1 MDIRKKE
8 SGQRSTE
15 SERGETSA
23 GEGQAEGEAEGEG
36 QQASSSQKEQ
46 GETEELRERGE
57 QTGQERENDEAAAAT
72 HSTTGFDLGDKDTGP
87 RQVKLKSYSHD
98 TFGTQ
103 KQAFNHSWFE
113 YSVNQNAAFC
123 FPCRVFGKNIKH
135 DSLLLQEFDP
145 FLQKHNPP
153 SIAQYFLPTSQNDTI
168 DCCAQEVTSVIV
180 SEMTKSKVY
189 AIMADKARN
198 EKAEH
203 LAVCFLALA
212 EIKSFD
218 AQSIPNEIQQ
228 QIQNYGLAE
237 LKCVAQTYDGA
248 AVMSGSI
255 GGVQAHFRRLHPEA
269 IYVHFFT
276 HQLNLV
282 LCNTCK
288 AVPEAVELFSLLE
301 CVYSF
306 FSTSLVNHHKF
317 IKTQAKL
324 GLTKTELVQLSNTHC
339 ACQLQ
344 SISALSHHSPVTH
357 HSQCLETLPAILEC
371 LSAIGSPIAVGPR
384 AKLYK
389 FSAVY
394 ALLMF
399 QLILSVTEGLHKFLQ
414 KETLDLAEAF
424 ICKQAVCD
432 TLKGKHSDAFGCVK
446 QWVRKYFTDLQ
457 SCLLKKTRFSI

>member
-1 MDIRKKE
+1 ME
-8 SGQRSTE
+8 LSSFRSQGRGAQ
-15 SERGETSA
+15 SERGETST

-36 QQASSSQKEQ
+36 QQTSSSQREQ
-46 GETEELRERGE
+46 GETEELRQMDREAVEDQVITERGE
-57 QTGQERENDEAAAAT
+57 QTGQERENDEAAAAV
-72 HSTTGFDLGDKDTGP
+72 HSTTGFDSGDKDTGP

-103 KQAFNHSWFE
+103 KRAFNHSWFGRHNWLE

-135 DSLLLQEFDP
+135 DSLVTFTCVELLKEFDP

-153 SIAQYFLPTSQNDTI
+153 SNAQYFLPTSQNYTI

-189 AIMADKARN
+189 AIMADEARN
-198 EKAEH
+198 EKAEQ

-218 AQSIPNEIQQ
+218 AQSIANEIQQ
-228 QIQNYGLAE
+228 QIQNNALAE

-269 IYVHFFT
+269 IYMHLYT

-301 CVYSF
+301 C
-306 FSTSLVNHHKF
+306 HRF

-324 GLTKTELVQLSNTHC
+324 GLTKTELVHLSNTHWP
-339 ACQLQ
+339 CQLQ
-344 SISALSHHSPVTH
+344 SISAV
-357 HSQCLETLPAILEC
+357 LETLPAILEC

-384 AKLYK
+384 AKL
-389 FSAVY
+389 SAVY

-414 KETLDLAEAF
+414 KDTLDLAEAF
-424 ICKQAVCD
+424 ICKQPVCD

-446 QWVRKYFTDLQ
+446 QWVRKDFTDLQ